1 MRVVIPVRNDRTLT
15 DHQVEKWG
23 FDWLTTPDAIDRLTK
38 IAAEMAQPGRNCGR
52 YIDDGT
58 ADQQLVGMV
67 GHIAAASP
75 TRIALRM
82 RSDQIL
88 AVGYELCSPLQIR
101 PLFQ

>member
-58 ADQQLVGMV
+58 ADQQLVGRGAIYSRYPV
-67 GHIAAASP
+67 KKSHWGAKW
-75 TRIALRM
+75 T
-82 RSDQIL
+82 
-88 AVGYELCSPLQIR
+88 IR
-101 PLFQ
+101 PAYAGL

>member
-75 TRIALRM
+75 TRIALLYAFIPNPSSGLRAM
-82 RSDQIL
+82 QPS
-88 AVGYELCSPLQIR
+88 SN
-101 PLFQ
+101 